1 VGKVHGKRARLADS
15 DINELQFAEKVS
27 SQTLADARGSYD
39 ALYDRVQKLVALVAG
54 ASGGAGVFVLGKPT
68 PKGVPTELWPLAA
81 LAIWWF
87 VIAAAVLHCGGRSRH
102 LKVGTTGLSVGERF
116 RTFQQSDGPHAL
128 WLTRWDHLAA
138 EKVQIEHYA
147 QGTSDRAKV
156 LDKAYYCLVLSPL
169 PALLAFV
176 LTHAR

>member
-1 VGKVHGKRARLADS
+1 MGKVHGKRTRVADS
-15 DINELQFAEKVS
+15 DMNELQFAEKVS
-27 SQTLADARGSYD
+27 SKALADARGSYD

-54 ASGGAGVFVLGKPT
+54 ASGGAGIFVLGKLT

-87 VIAAAVLHCGGRSRH
+87 VIAAAVLHRGGRSRP

-116 RTFQQSDGPHAL
+116 RTLQQTNGPHAL

-138 EKVQIEHYA
+138 EKVQIEEYA
-147 QGTSDRAKV
+147 RGTSERAKI
-156 LDKAYYCLVLSPL
+156 LDKAYDCLVLSPI
-169 PALLAFV
+169 PALLGFV
-176 LTHAR
+176 LSHSR